1 MVSSVCSFTH
11 AFNKS
16 NDALKNNSEFL
27 SNRSMKEDAENLL
40 ISGVISYSDY
50 LEFIEGEK
58 LNEYIKIEKS

>member
-40 ISGVISYSDY
+40 ISGVISYSIRMG
-50 LEFIEGEK
+50 LQ
-58 LNEYIKIEKS
+58 LIKHLL